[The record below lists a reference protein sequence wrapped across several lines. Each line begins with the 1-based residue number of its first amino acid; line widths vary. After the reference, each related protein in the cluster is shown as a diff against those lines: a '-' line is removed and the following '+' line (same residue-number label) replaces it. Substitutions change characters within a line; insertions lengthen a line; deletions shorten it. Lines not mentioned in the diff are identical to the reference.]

1 MFSLAR
7 KALVQVI
14 MPVRAPFYVFLS
26 AVVLRRCWSGSPPTQ
41 HRNGGHIM
49 FNRGN
54 PAVCAS
60 SLRQR
65 YRGVM
70 TALPRAA
77 CIMPTIRGAWQIGWI
92 FSNGQ
97 AERLRRYSPLCY
109 VAPILPAQ
117 PPLKV
122 RYHALTAFPS
132 AHSCDLEE
140 PHQTEKGDR
149 HDAANAKRIPNPH
162 G

>member
-1 MFSLAR
+1 MAYVFDREAGQFVCDFVERLPTTGTGKLFSLYDWQR
-7 KALVQVI
+7 EAL
-14 MPVRAPFYVFLS
+14 MEFYGTMDVPE
-26 AVVLRRCWSGSPPTQ
+26 SGTDE
-41 HRNGGHIM
+41 G
-49 FNRGN
+49 
-54 PAVCAS
+54 
-60 SLRQR
+60 
-65 YRGVM
+65 
-70 TALPRAA
+70 
-77 CIMPTIRGAWQIGWI
+77 
-92 FSNGQ
+92 

-140 PHQTEKGDR
+140 THQTEKGDR
-149 HDAANAKRIPNPH
+149 HDAANAERIPNPH